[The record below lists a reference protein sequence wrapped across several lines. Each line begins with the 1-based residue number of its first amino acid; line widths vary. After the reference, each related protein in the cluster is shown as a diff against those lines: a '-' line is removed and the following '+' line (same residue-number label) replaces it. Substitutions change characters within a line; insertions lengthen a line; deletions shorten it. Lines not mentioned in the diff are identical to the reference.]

1 MDEHEV
7 VQKIHNAEDIPRPEI
22 SDATSHTDAR

>member
-7 VQKIHNAEDIPRPEI
+7 IQKIHSAKDILRPEI